1 MGGPP
6 LKPQLLMAP
15 PQEWGDV
22 PRCPVQTRLGTR
34 VGTVLALGPQTQ
46 TGITK
51 SGTHTLGTQRRTVL
65 SREPEASRCPE
76 GEKFTEVTASLWP
89 VKR

>member
-1 MGGPP
+1 MSPCD
-6 LKPQLLMAP
+6 Q
-15 PQEWGDV
+15 
-22 PRCPVQTRLGTR
+22 PRAR
-34 VGTVLALGPQTQ
+34 VGTVLAPGPQAQ
-46 TGITK
+46 TGP
-51 SGTHTLGTQRRTVL
+51 SQSVTHTLGTQRRTVL